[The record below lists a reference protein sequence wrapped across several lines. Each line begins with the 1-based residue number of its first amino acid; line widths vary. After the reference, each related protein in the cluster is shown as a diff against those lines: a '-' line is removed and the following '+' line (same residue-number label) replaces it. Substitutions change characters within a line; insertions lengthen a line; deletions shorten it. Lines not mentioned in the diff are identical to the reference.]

1 MYTMEKLPK
10 SKYNMRPTDTNM
22 VCQFIVDGQTFHHR
36 HTTELLADEC
46 HERAIMVYS
55 TSSGVYQ
62 PFAYGSLAPKKQNTV
77 RAKKYLQTH
86 DRTMYY

>member
-10 SKYNMRPTDTNM
+10 SKYNMRRTGTDM
-22 VCQFIVDGQTFHHR
+22 VCQFTVDGQTFR

-62 PFAYGSLAPKKQNTV
+62 PFAYGSLAPKKQNSV
-77 RAKKYLQTH
+77 
-86 DRTMYY
+86 

>member
-10 SKYNMRPTDTNM
+10 SKYNMRRTGTDM
-22 VCQFIVDGQTFHHR
+22 VCQFTVDGQTFR

-55 TSSGVYQ
+55 TSSGSI
-62 PFAYGSLAPKKQNTV
+62 PAFCTWILGTKKTEQ
-77 RAKKYLQTH
+77 
-86 DRTMYY
+86 